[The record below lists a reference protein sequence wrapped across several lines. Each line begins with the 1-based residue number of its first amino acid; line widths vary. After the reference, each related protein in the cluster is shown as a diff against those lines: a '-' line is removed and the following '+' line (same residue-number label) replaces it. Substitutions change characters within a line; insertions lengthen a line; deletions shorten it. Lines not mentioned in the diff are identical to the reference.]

1 MKNFN
6 NSWRNFLN
14 EGSRTENVPFED
26 TRVRIKLENKKNL
39 LHEVTE
45 DEFEHI
51 ERAIE
56 EMPLEELA
64 FQDIFGDK
72 TRIIT
77 DFPTPDTSTPLGKF
91 VTMWLVMGYEVDWKK
106 GMLSSMRR
114 YTDSSPEAMAQEI
127 TTGNFGGRRSQD
139 KRVNMKIGKW
149 FSKMLGY
156 VLKYDALKVKVHE
169 HVQEHGDWPRVTGND
184 IQAAL
189 GENGAK
195 NYYRLGDTI
204 DMMIKSPD
212 DVTPQYIKELRRSSK
227 LEELSNYWRD
237 NAAEI
242 KANLDKA
249 QSNEYSIIIT
259 RNPIDV
265 WRMSDFQ
272 NITSCHT
279 PPSRGGGGEY
289 YKCAVA
295 EAHGHGA
302 VAYAV
307 DTEELLQAT
316 ESSTLEEAENK
327 LNTYSEIFYDDERT
341 FGGPEIELKPDMRV
355 RLRQVRYFLPDE
367 QAALKKKH
375 ATIGDMPDPETHSQE
390 EIKAWLADV
399 RGGGGLDHNAGV
411 QIAVPERRTYGAK
424 IPGFNERIIQWA
436 RENQEV
442 AIAEAPKTESG
453 ELELSKFIK
462 FGGTHDDNPM
472 SRLLPRLFGDTITGT
487 EGHVQYDSTTEDE
500 IDDSDLIG
508 GLQTA
513 YQREV
518 DERKAH
524 WNNRMAYVEVN
535 GEAIDDGGGGVYITC
550 GATLFINWDAS
561 EWERLPNA
569 ITIGYGL
576 QELKDYGMGWVVDH
590 PAWPIQKKMDGN
602 TWQLRIAVNPQGL
615 AGFDNQ
621 EYAYDPDMFDRFCD
635 LVDGEVDDKYNAV
648 HHLLTKFFMREGY
661 MEGGAM
667 MELGREVMNEDTGL
681 LHWEAVAEEGYEH
694 DEYEFIQF
702 TAHPEVWYAEMG
714 ASEEQAMQIMNDRN
728 FWIEIKKRMA
738 APAFE
743 AVGSEMYPQMPLDMD
758 MFGEHGTEEESQE
771 LNLYFSVHDGS
782 PDEQVKVLK
791 ELVNLWDDQDEIN
804 RVASEVFQDM
814 LQGTVSMDG
823 TAVGDLREE
832 KKLLEIDQM
841 LNELTSIDVSGHKP
855 KIDNLMR
862 MEPEIAKELVMA
874 LDSAGVEARWAYK
887 TIQRVKE
894 INQRIG
900 ELEKLGV
907 HYTGYGTVHGTQEQ
921 HDEMMNLMNEF
932 NKLAGIAGSYEKQFN
947 KQADR
952 AEWEY
957 NRKIRN
963 SDSLPSLNE
972 AIKQPQTVADL
983 LGLVAMTKD
992 KGWANKCP
1000 QCKQWLDDNL
1010 SPTLLKVAIGAGL
1023 GVAMGGILPGI
1034 AGGLAAGAA
1043 PEIADGLRKL
1053 FAFVNGGGADVES
1066 IDEFPILK
1074 TLKVDPQFIDLIDN
1088 DLLNSYREK
1097 YLKYLTKLPANRPLN
1112 RMVGINDY
1120 IRNQLAVASDGALDC
1135 KDAGRG

>member
-1 MKNFN
+1 MDRQNMKKFN

-26 TRVRIKLENKKNL
+26 TRVRIKLENKKKL

-45 DEFEHI
+45 DEFTHI

-77 DFPTPDTSTPLGKF
+77 DFPTPDISTPLGKF
-91 VTMWLVMGYEVDWKK
+91 VSMWQVMGYEVDWKK

-114 YTDSSPEAMAQEI
+114 YIDSSPVAHAQAITAMMGA
-127 TTGNFGGRRSQD
+127 GGDPDDVGSVGLRTKS

-156 VLKYDALKVKVHE
+156 VLKYDALKAKVHE
-169 HVQEHGDWPRVTGND
+169 HTKEHGDWPRVTGND

-189 GENGAK
+189 GENDAK

-212 DVTPQYIKELRRSSK
+212 DVTPQYIKELRRSDK
-227 LEELSNYWRD
+227 LEKLSNYWRD

-242 KANLDKA
+242 KTNLDKA

-265 WRMSDFQ
+265 WRMSDFE

-316 ESSTLEEAENK
+316 ESNTLEEAENK

-355 RLRQVRYFLPDE
+355 RLRQVRYFLPDDRAE
-367 QAALKKKH
+367 GEREH
-375 ATIGDMPDPETHSQE
+375 D
-390 EIKAWLADV
+390 
-399 RGGGGLDHNAGV
+399 AGV

-436 RENQEV
+436 QETQ
-442 AIAEAPKTESG
+442 EEMMSYAPRTEDG
-453 ELELSKFIK
+453 KLKLNDFIK

-472 SRLLPRLFGDTITGT
+472 AVLLPRLFGGTITGT

-508 GLQTA
+508 GLQAA

-518 DERKAH
+518 TQYMEH
-524 WNNRMAYVEVN
+524 WNERMRYVEVE
-535 GEAIDDGGGGVYITC
+535 GEVIDDGGGGVYITC
-550 GATLFINWDAS
+550 GAKLYINWDAS

-569 ITIGYGL
+569 IVIGHGL
-576 QELKDYGMGWVVDH
+576 DEVKEWGLSWIVDH
-590 PAWPIQKKMDGN
+590 PAWNIQRKMDGN
-602 TWQLRIAVNPQGL
+602 VWQLPIAVNPKGL
-615 AGFDNQ
+615 QGFDNQ
-621 EYAYDPDMFDRFCD
+621 EAAFDPEMFENFCA
-635 LVDGEVDDKYNAV
+635 LVDSQVDDRYNAV
-648 HHLLTKFFMREGY
+648 SELLTKFFKREGY
-661 MEGGAM
+661 MEGGAII
-667 MELGREVMNEDTGL
+667 ELGRAVVNEDTGL
-681 LHWEAVAEEGYEH
+681 YHWEAAAEEGYEM

-728 FWIEIKKRMA
+728 FWLEIRKRMA

-743 AVGSEMYPQMPLDMD
+743 ATGGEMYPQMPLDMD
-758 MFGEHGTEEESQE
+758 MFGSHGTEEESQE
-771 LNLYFSVHDGS
+771 LNLYFSVYDDA

-804 RVASEVFQDM
+804 GVVSEVFQDM
-814 LQGTVSMDG
+814 LQGAVSMDG
-823 TAVGDLREE
+823 TPVGD
-832 KKLLEIDQM
+832 QY
-841 LNELTSIDVSGHKP
+841 
-855 KIDNLMR
+855 
-862 MEPEIAKELVMA
+862 
-874 LDSAGVEARWAYK
+874 SAGVEAPVRESHK
-887 TIQRVKE
+887 REELNILRVE
-894 INQRIG
+894 RM
-900 ELEKLGV
+900 LAKL
-907 HYTGYGTVHGTQEQ
+907 
-921 HDEMMNLMNEF
+921 
-932 NKLAGIAGSYEKQFN
+932 
-947 KQADR
+947 
-952 AEWEY
+952 
-957 NRKIRN
+957 
-963 SDSLPSLNE
+963 
-972 AIKQPQTVADL
+972 
-983 LGLVAMTKD
+983 
-992 KGWANKCP
+992 
-1000 QCKQWLDDNL
+1000 
-1010 SPTLLKVAIGAGL
+1010 
-1023 GVAMGGILPGI
+1023 
-1034 AGGLAAGAA
+1034 
-1043 PEIADGLRKL
+1043 
-1053 FAFVNGGGADVES
+1053 
-1066 IDEFPILK
+1066 
-1074 TLKVDPQFIDLIDN
+1074 
-1088 DLLNSYREK
+1088 
-1097 YLKYLTKLPANRPLN
+1097 
-1112 RMVGINDY
+1112 
-1120 IRNQLAVASDGALDC
+1120 
-1135 KDAGRG
+1135 